1 MATGR
6 TLNAGVQV
14 AVFAKAPCPGLA
26 KTRLAPALGCAGA
39 ARLQRQLTLRSLATA
54 RAAAIGP
61 VTLWCAP
68 DTRHR
73 FFRALRRVCRLPCHD
88 QRGEDLG
95 ARMAACFRQLL
106 TNGPALLMG
115 TDCPALTPSHLR
127 AAAAALGRVDA
138 FFYPATDGGYVLV
151 GLGRFGPSVFD
162 GIRWGTASVMQETR
176 RELTASGWSWSE
188 GETLQDIDEVEDL
201 AHLPEGLRTPAAG
214 A

>member
-6 TLNAGVQV
+6 TRDAGVEV
-14 AVFAKAPCPGLA
+14 AVLAKAPIPGLA
-26 KTRLAPALGCAGA
+26 KTRLAPGLGPNGA
-39 ARLQRQLTLRSLATA
+39 ARLQRRLTLRSLATA
-54 RAAAIGP
+54 RAADIGP
-61 VTLWCAP
+61 ISLWCAP
-68 DTRHR
+68 DVGHR
-73 FFRALRRVCRLPCHD
+73 FFRTLRRVCRLPCHD

-95 ARMAACFRQLL
+95 ARMEACFLQLL
-106 TNGPALLMG
+106 TDGPALLMG

-151 GLGRFGPSVFD
+151 GLRRHGPPLFD

-176 RELTASGWSWSE
+176 RKLTASGWSWSE
-188 GETLQDIDEVEDL
+188 GETLQDIDEVTDL
-201 AHLPEGLRTPAAG
+201 AHLPQGLRIPAAG

>member
-6 TLNAGVQV
+6 TRDPGVQV

-26 KTRLAPALGCAGA
+26 KTRLAPALGHAGA
-39 ARLQRQLTLRSLATA
+39 ARLQRRLTLRSLTTA
-54 RAAAIGP
+54 RAAGIGS
-61 VTLWCAP
+61 VSLWCAP
-68 DTRHR
+68 DAGHR
-73 FFRALRRVCRLPCHD
+73 FFRALRHVCRLPCHD
-88 QRGEDLG
+88 QGGEDLG
-95 ARMAACFRQLL
+95 ARMADCFRELL
-106 TNGPALLMG
+106 TSGPAILMG

-151 GLGRFGPSVFD
+151 GLRRVGPLLFD

-176 RELTASGWSWSE
+176 RKLTASGWSWAE
-188 GETLQDIDEVEDL
+188 GETLQDIDEVADL
-201 AHLPEGLRTPAAG
+201 AHLPEGLRIPAAG